1 MASPSSSSFAD
12 RLRKEAKAGDSVALL
27 TEDWEALARELADD
41 EDELQAAFH
50 DAVSSAGHAGGSAVA
65 PAEALAI
72 GVVRAD
78 GVVEQADAAFAQ
90 WFGGAAELEPLLG
103 RARERGAALGLVED
117 AEGEAA
123 AAWAGQACAAT
134 HWPLSDAARAA
145 LAAGRERMAVV
156 VFAPSRS
163 SDLAERAACA
173 FDLTAAEA
181 KLAQAILFAPSL
193 EIAAAQIGIG
203 RETAR
208 DTLKRVMAKAG
219 AQRLPSLLA
228 RLTELMGSVGSG
240 GRAGEQVLVEA
251 FGVSPSE
258 ARCAALI
265 AAGATAKETAEAFG
279 LSPET
284 VKSYVKA
291 VLGRTGL
298 SRAKDLSRL
307 LVEARELAFLA
318 DVLDPV
324 FEPSR
329 KPGRLRVIAA
339 PEGRQLAFMDYGP
352 RSGRPVFVFHGYA
365 AGRTLPPDLVAKLQC
380 EGSRPIVPQRPGF
393 GLTSPH
399 KGVYVEA
406 AADDLKLLCEELR
419 AKDPIVVARDG
430 GVAVALE
437 FARRH
442 PGRVGRYVLVNP
454 RTPLAY
460 DNKPVSIAD
469 LVSRGLLGNPKLVEP
484 VTELLRR
491 HSDSKMVESN
501 LRRTC
506 SQAAIDIALLEDRA
520 IVDGLVRDIQA
531 LVARSSSGFASEHAV
546 FANGWTP
553 PQVTAGRW
561 TVLSST
567 GLGEPPRSPW
577 ENLPDVRF
585 GNLEGAG
592 FLLQFTHVQELV
604 AAIKAA

>member
-1 MASPSSSSFAD
+1 MASPSPSSFAD
-12 RLRKEAKAGDSVALL
+12 RLRQEARGGDSVALL
-27 TEDWEALARELADD
+27 TEDWEVLARELA
-41 EDELQAAFH
+41 EDEAELEAAFH
-50 DAVSSAGHAGGSAVA
+50 EAVSSAGYAGGSAVA

-78 GVVEQADAAFAQ
+78 GGVEQADAAFAE
-90 WFGGAAELEPLLG
+90 WFGDAAELEPLLR
-103 RARERGAALGLVED
+103 RARGRGAALGLVEAAD
-117 AEGEAA
+117 GDVA
-123 AAWAGQACAAT
+123 AAWAGQAGAAT
-134 HWPLSDAARAA
+134 RWPLSPEARAS
-145 LAAGRERMAVV
+145 LAAGRDRLAVV

-163 SDLAERAACA
+163 SDLAERAAQA
-173 FDLTAAEA
+173 FDLSAAEA

-219 AQRLPSLLA
+219 APRLPSLLA
-228 RLTELMGSVGSG
+228 RLTELMGSVGGG

-251 FGVSPSE
+251 FGVTPSE

-265 AAGATAKETAEAFG
+265 AAGATAKEAAEALR

-284 VKSYVKA
+284 VKSYVKG
-291 VLGRTGL
+291 VLGKTGL
-298 SRAKDLSRL
+298 ARAKDLSRL

-339 PEGRQLAFMDYGP
+339 LQGRQVAFMDYGP

-365 AGRTLPPDLVAKLQC
+365 AGRTLPPALVAQLQA
-380 EGSRPIVPQRPGF
+380 EGFRPIVPQRPGF
-393 GLTSPH
+393 GLTSRH
-399 KGVYVEA
+399 KGDYVET
-406 AADDLKLLCEELR
+406 AADDLMLLCEDLK
-419 AKDPIVVARDG
+419 AKDPVIVARDG
-430 GVAVALE
+430 GVTVALE
-437 FARRH
+437 FAFR
-442 PGRVGRYVLVNP
+442 PAGRASRFLLLNP
-454 RTPLAY
+454 RTPLAH
-460 DNKPVSIAD
+460 NNRPLSIAD

-491 HSDSKMVESN
+491 HSDSKMVEAN

-506 SQAAIDIALLEDRA
+506 SQAAVDIALLEDRA
-520 IVDGLVRDIQA
+520 VVDGLVRDIQA

-553 PQVTAGRW
+553 PPVTSGRW
-561 TVLSST
+561 TVLNST
-567 GLGEPPRSPW
+567 GLGEHTRSPW
-577 ENLPDVRF
+577 EGLPDVRF

-592 FLLQFTHVQELV
+592 FLLQFTHAEELV